1 MTERLVEI
9 SRDRLAELTAHT
21 SGYADDEV
29 LLDGTRV
36 ADFRSELGTLSIRDE
51 IQEQP
56 HTEQAAI
63 AQRLAQ
69 VAQGQIRIFS

>member
-21 SGYADDEV
+21 TGYADDEV

-36 ADFRSELGTLSIRDE
+36 ADFRSELETASIKDE
-51 IQEQP
+51 VQERP
-56 HTEQAAI
+56 HTEQDAI
-63 AQRLAQ
+63 EQRVAQ
-69 VAQGQIRIFS
+69 VAPGQIRFY